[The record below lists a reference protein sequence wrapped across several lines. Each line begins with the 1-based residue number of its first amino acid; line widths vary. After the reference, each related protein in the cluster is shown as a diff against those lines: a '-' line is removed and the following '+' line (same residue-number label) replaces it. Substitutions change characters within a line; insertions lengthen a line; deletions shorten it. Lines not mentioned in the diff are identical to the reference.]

1 MTTDMEQRMPLLP
14 ARQAVSQAT
23 SVEQSRA
30 VAEVQAAVTVAQACP
45 RNMLTAW
52 AEMRAACGRL
62 GLANRAFYSV
72 PNRGSG
78 PSVHLARE
86 LARIWGNLDYGV
98 RELHRDDAG
107 GTSEVLA
114 YAWDQQTNTRSSRS
128 LVVPHARMKTDRQT
142 NVKTRE
148 VLFDL
153 GDIYLNNQNIGA
165 RAVRETIFTVLPAD
179 YVAEAQDLCRATI
192 ERGDGEPLDVRIA
205 NVVTRFAE
213 LGVTVP
219 RIEAK
224 VGRKRGQWTPA
235 DLADL
240 SIAYSS
246 IKRRDVDA
254 DDEFPGQPVTVDEIT
269 TARRPRA
276 AKATPPPAEQTAPA
290 ATSRE
295 TATTTEPP
303 VDQGQPADPSPAD
316 QPGDAYAIL
325 EEMLGLFADAEIDG
339 DDRLAYVSDTLG
351 IDVANL
357 AALGNTQRMAVSAA
371 LRSYIAQNEPPAGAA

>member
-1 MTTDMEQRMPLLP
+1 MTSDVERRPLLP
-14 ARQAVSQAT
+14 ARVPVSQAT

-30 VAEVQAAVTVAQACP
+30 IAEVQAAVTVAQACP

-62 GLANRAFYSV
+62 GLANRAFYNV
-72 PNRGSG
+72 PNRGG
-78 PSVHLARE
+78 QQPSVHLARE

-98 RELHRDDAG
+98 RELHRDDARG
-107 GTSEVLA
+107 ESEVLA

-128 LVVPHARMKTDRQT
+128 LVVPHARMKTDYQT
-142 NVKTRE
+142 KVKTRE
-148 VLFDL
+148 ALFDL

-179 YVAEAQDLCRATI
+179 FLGEAQDICRATI
-192 ERGDGEPLDVRIA
+192 EKGDGQPLDVRIA
-205 NVVTRFAE
+205 NMVKVFGE

-219 RIEAK
+219 RIEA
-224 VGRKRGQWTPA
+224 RLSRARGHWTAA

-240 SIAYSS
+240 TVTYQS

-254 DDEFPGQPVTVDEIT
+254 DDEFPVQPVTVDEIA

-276 AKATPPPAEQTAPA
+276 AVVTKAAPIA
-290 ATSRE
+290 AVDASRE
-295 TATTTEPP
+295 AAKPE
-303 VDQGQPADPSPAD
+303 QPADPGPATEA
-316 QPGDAYAIL
+316 GDAYALL

-339 DDRLAYVSDTLG
+339 DDRLAYVSDTCM
-351 IDVANL
+351 IDVPNV
-357 AALGNTQRMAVSAA
+357 AALDASQRATVIAS
-371 LRSYIAQNEPPAGAA
+371 LRSYIAQNEPPAGEA